1 MRQSLGLQTRSA
13 SDELTQRII
22 SHFGRRFRQWLDMRG
37 LRLVDVA
44 EKLGLS
50 YHYVAFIG
58 NFGIACK
65 INKNWRERMGIEPT
79 HRLLGGA
86 QDLKKGCWFKGTTGF
101 SLISSDFDTILITSF
116 QTLPSAHDFC
126 VETVKPSVI
135 LVQNLSMRQFVLANK
150 QKNGGRQNL
159 PPLVR

>member
-22 SHFGRRFRQWLDMRG
+22 SHFGQRFRQWLDMRG

-58 NFGIACK
+58 K
-65 INKNWRERMGIEPT
+65 NKPYG
-79 HRLLGGA
+79 RLLSA
-86 QDLKKGCWFKGTTGF
+86 ENTLLFAEIANIDPDEVFSAMCQINPLLAEKVPVEVLERELLNLHKRLRKFVEQQDYAELEE
-101 SLISSDFDTILITSF
+101 
-116 QTLPSAHDFC
+116 
-126 VETVKPSVI
+126 VEAEGKEVPEGVR
-135 LVQNLSMRQFVLANK
+135 LR
-150 QKNGGRQNL
+150 GR
-159 PPLVR
+159 